1 MRWMLILVVVG
12 LVLSVASIPSWKVD
26 AVQAK
31 AHQKVQVIPDIVEN
45 SVDCLIAP
53 QYPGG
58 RVCIQTITFDE
69 MEIAGSI

>member
-1 MRWMLILVVVG
+1 MRWMLILVVIG
-12 LVLSVASIPSWKVD
+12 LVVSVASIPSWKID

-31 AHQKVQVIPDIVEN
+31 THENIQVIPDVAGS

-53 QYPGG
+53 QYPNGE
-58 RVCIQTITFDE
+58 VCIQTITFNE